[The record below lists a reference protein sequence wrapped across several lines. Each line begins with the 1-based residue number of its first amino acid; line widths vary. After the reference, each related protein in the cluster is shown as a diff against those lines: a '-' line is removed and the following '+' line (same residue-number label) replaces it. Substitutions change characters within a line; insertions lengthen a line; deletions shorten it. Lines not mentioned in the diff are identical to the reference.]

1 MKRRTMS
8 KQAVGYSIVG
18 AMLIALSTPDMGK
31 MLALTHIHH
40 PAQTYHH
47 RSVPTVAPSSA
58 KTVLPT
64 GVDAHLQAVAPSP
77 PAPDA
82 QTSVPKPPTVQPGS
96 PSTPGS
102 GTAPSPNQSQPPGSV
117 EGSSPSPTP
126 TNLQP
131 QYRLGK
137 LRVHV
142 IDGRTMRPLSGAEV
156 VLIETEQ
163 RLTTGKDGYTGW
175 FEAPIIR
182 NPRYRP
188 LIQELHG
195 QLGVVVYKNGYRDS
209 VHLGIR
215 IHDEAPAQSTVWM
228 YRIGPGDTRIEP
240 VLYEEPYH
248 HLWLIDLADR
258 FRSKSQLG
266 EGFQHP

>member
-1 MKRRTMS
+1 MKRRKMS
-8 KQAVGYSIVG
+8 KQVVGYSIVG
-18 AMLIALSTPDMGK
+18 AMLLALSAPDLGK
-31 MLALTHIHH
+31 GLALTHVHH

-47 RSVPTVAPSSA
+47 KSVPTLAPGSA
-58 KTVLPT
+58 ESILPT
-64 GVDAHLQAVAPSP
+64 EPGAQLLAV
-77 PAPDA
+77 
-82 QTSVPKPPTVQPGS
+82 G
-96 PSTPGS
+96 PSTPGGS
-102 GTAPSPNQSQPPGSV
+102 VAPKPSEVQPPGPPTTPRSERPPSPSPNQPPGPADSAA
-117 EGSSPSPTP
+117 PPPTP

-131 QYRLGK
+131 LYRLGK
-137 LRVHV
+137 LRIHV
-142 IDGRTMRPLSGAEV
+142 IDGRTTKPLSGAEV

-163 RLTTGKDGYTGW
+163 RLTTDKDGYTGW

-215 IHDEAPAQSTVWM
+215 IHDEAPAQATVWM
-228 YRIGPGDTRIEP
+228 YKIGPGDTRIEP

>member
-1 MKRRTMS
+1 MKRRKMS
-8 KQAVGYSIVG
+8 KQVVGYSIVG
-18 AMLIALSTPDMGK
+18 AMLLALSAPDLGK
-31 MLALTHIHH
+31 GLALTHVHH

-47 RSVPTVAPSSA
+47 KSVPTLA
-58 KTVLPT
+58 
-64 GVDAHLQAVAPSP
+64 
-77 PAPDA
+77 
-82 QTSVPKPPTVQPGS
+82 PGS
-96 PSTPGS
+96 AEATPS
-102 GTAPSPNQSQPPGSV
+102 PSPNQPPGPADSAA
-117 EGSSPSPTP
+117 PPPTP

-131 QYRLGK
+131 LYRLGR
-137 LRVHV
+137 LRIHV
-142 IDGRTMRPLSGAEV
+142 IDGRTTKPLSGAEV

-163 RLTTGKDGYTGW
+163 RLTTDKDGYTGW

-215 IHDEAPAQSTVWM
+215 IHDEAPAQATVWM
-228 YRIGPGDTRIEP
+228 YKIGPGDTRIEP